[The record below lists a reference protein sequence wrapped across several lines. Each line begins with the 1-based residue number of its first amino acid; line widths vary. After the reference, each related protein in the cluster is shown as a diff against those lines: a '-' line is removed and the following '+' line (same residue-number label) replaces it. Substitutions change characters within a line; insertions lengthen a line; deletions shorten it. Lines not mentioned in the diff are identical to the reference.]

1 MSRVLVVGAVAAL
14 GGLVVV
20 FVPTLGVGLP
30 LSYGA
35 ILAVGGLALL
45 VGLALVR
52 SRLDTDRDTAT
63 LPAVESPP
71 DHPVPGDEFDT
82 ALAAIAPRR
91 DRANDAA
98 RAEIR
103 ERLEAAALATL
114 AREGHPR
121 EVALD
126 MLDSG
131 EWTDDPVAAAFF
143 ATEPVDSTE
152 ASFGERLRS
161 SVSGSYSFTVQAKH
175 AAHAIA
181 RRAGVGDE

>member
-1 MSRVLVVGAVAAL
+1 MSRTLVVGTVAVLA
-14 GGLVVV
+14 GLVVV
-20 FVPTLGVGLP
+20 FVPALGSGLP

-35 ILAVGGLALL
+35 ILGVGGVALL
-45 VGLALVR
+45 VGLALIR
-52 SRLDTDRDTAT
+52 TRLSTDRASAELRD
-63 LPAVESPP
+63 VESPP

-103 ERLEAAALATL
+103 ERLEAAALAVL
-114 AREGHPR
+114 SREGHPR

-143 ATEPVDSTE
+143 AAEPTTGTDDSL
-152 ASFGERLRS
+152 GDLLRT
-161 SVSGSYSFTVQAKH
+161 SVSGSYSFTVQAQH

-181 RRAGVGDE
+181 ERAGVGDA